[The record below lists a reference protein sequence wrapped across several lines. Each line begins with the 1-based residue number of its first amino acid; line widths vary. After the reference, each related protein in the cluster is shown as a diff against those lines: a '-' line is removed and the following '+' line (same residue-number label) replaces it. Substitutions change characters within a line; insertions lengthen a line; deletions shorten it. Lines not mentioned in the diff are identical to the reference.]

1 MNTIPSTSI
10 DSQAARKMHRLL
22 NHDSVRLNANL
33 DSLNSAML
41 ARSDNDVRVAVIG
54 NVDNG
59 GKQWL
64 VLNSEKKNSGTAV
77 KGFTAAT
84 GF

>member
-1 MNTIPSTSI
+1 MKKQGRGLGPTRLMHVVESGMIQVRSI
-10 DSQAARKMHRLL
+10 
-22 NHDSVRLNANL
+22 
-33 DSLNSAML
+33 
-41 ARSDNDVRVAVIG
+41 VAEAG
-54 NVDNG
+54 QDNG